1 MLTSYPIFY
10 PGWLWGDPHFKTLD
24 GQNYTF
30 NGLGEYVMVDA
41 KDGFFQ
47 LQSRTQ
53 LAKGGGT
60 ATAFSAAVA
69 KEREGST
76 VQVNLKN
83 RGQYHYLFT

>member
-1 MLTSYPIFY
+1 MSYRIFH
-10 PGWLWGDPHFKTLD
+10 PGWLWGDPHFMTLD

-60 ATAFSAAVA
+60 ATVFSAAVA
-69 KEREGST
+69 KERESST
-76 VQVNLKN
+76 VQVNLIN
-83 RGQYHYLFT
+83 GGQYYNLIS